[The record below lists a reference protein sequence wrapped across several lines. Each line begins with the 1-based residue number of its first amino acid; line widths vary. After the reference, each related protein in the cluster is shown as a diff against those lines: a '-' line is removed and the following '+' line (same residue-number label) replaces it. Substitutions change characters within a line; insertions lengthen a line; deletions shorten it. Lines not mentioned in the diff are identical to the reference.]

1 MNIVFSIF
9 KPLCVAANNHM
20 NNMATITV
28 ATRDPQPHPTPVPSL
43 FCTTHSNIFDYFT
56 IMHEIGE
63 KC

>member
-28 ATRDPQPHPTPVPSL
+28 ATRDPPPHPS
-43 FCTTHSNIFDYFT
+43 T
-56 IMHEIGE
+56 IIILHHTLKYI
-63 KC
+63 